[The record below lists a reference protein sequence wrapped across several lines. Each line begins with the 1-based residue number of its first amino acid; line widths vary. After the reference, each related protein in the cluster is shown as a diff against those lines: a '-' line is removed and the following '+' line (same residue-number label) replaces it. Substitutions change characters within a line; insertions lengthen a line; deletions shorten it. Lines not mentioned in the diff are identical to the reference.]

1 MEKIVFFNTKGGTGK
16 TTICFNY
23 GWYLAKNFN
32 KKILFLDFDP
42 QVSLVQALFKKVVI
56 PKNKCLENLI
66 VSSLENNDI
75 DFNEYILKAA
85 KNIDVLPSSNNISLL
100 EEFLTEHLIEKS
112 RQTDDVFHAWHRN
125 LIIKNTLEKYLDKSD
140 YDYVIIDSQPN
151 YSLLSTTS
159 LIFAKK
165 IVIVLKPE
173 IFSFLDIAYLKRII
187 SNLEK
192 KYHMSLNIV
201 AVLINAYE
209 KRKRAS
215 ESVYEKFKHRYGTEF
230 NLVSK
235 KIRYLSHYQLSIM
248 LNNEPVFK
256 TFPFS
261 EASLDMLDAFG
272 EIDSF
277 LSEINKEKIFLA
289 SEKN

>member
-1 MEKIVFFNTKGGTGK
+1 M
-16 TTICFNY
+16 
-23 GWYLAKNFN
+23 
-32 KKILFLDFDP
+32 
-42 QVSLVQALFKKVVI
+42 
-56 PKNKCLENLI
+56 
-66 VSSLENNDI
+66 
-75 DFNEYILKAA
+75 
-85 KNIDVLPSSNNISLL
+85 
-100 EEFLTEHLIEKS
+100 
-112 RQTDDVFHAWHRN
+112 
-125 LIIKNTLEKYLDKSD
+125 LDKSD
-140 YDYVIIDSQPN
+140 YDYIIIDSQPN

-159 LIFAKK
+159 LIFAKN

-209 KRKRAS
+209 KRKKAS